1 MLFDLMLM
9 LTPLTGDRLDADRKA
24 YINDLTS
31 LGGYTALGY
40 VLAAVSAVLLI
51 LAIVFIVQAIK
62 RRKESSR
69 GGVIKSVVRSVLMFF
84 LLSISASVAGMILVP
99 SLLMRLS
106 FESHETK
113 VVCATIRDKKEREQT
128 VGRRGHKAKGVS
140 YVIFTDDGQEYS
152 VSSEVY
158 AEAEV
163 GGTYYLGTMD
173 GWKNCFAIYDVGEY
187 EYDI

>member
-1 MLFDLMLM
+1 
-9 LTPLTGDRLDADRKA
+9 
-24 YINDLTS
+24 
-31 LGGYTALGY
+31 
-40 VLAAVSAVLLI
+40 
-51 LAIVFIVQAIK
+51 
-62 RRKESSR
+62 
-69 GGVIKSVVRSVLMFF
+69 
-84 LLSISASVAGMILVP
+84 MILVP
-99 SLLMRLS
+99 SLLMKLS

-173 GWKNCFAIYDVGEY
+173 GWKTALPSTMLANTSTISDGDLAPEMHFCDA
-187 EYDI
+187 